1 VAFCPKILSIEAVF
15 YGKSLTVK
23 DCTEMTALAS
33 RSSSVGSI
41 IMTSGHEPYRKFQR
55 LKTIVAQPE
64 KSKK

>member
-1 VAFCPKILSIEAVF
+1 MGIEAVF

-41 IMTSGHEPYRKFQR
+41 IMSLGHKLCRNNQR
-55 LKTIVAQPE
+55 LEIIVAQPG